1 MKSSPFSID
10 KWRIL
15 AGEWAALGNGFLQTL
30 AVAVLALLLALAL
43 GILFGILSTSG
54 NKTCKAVGR
63 VYVEFIQNTP
73 LVIQVFFLYNG
84 LPYLGIML
92 GKFSI
97 GVLGIGVY
105 TGAYISEVVRTGI
118 QSIPVGQTEAA
129 KSQGFTYVQTM
140 RYIILPQTVKII
152 LPPLTNQAVNLIKN
166 TSVLAMIAGGDL
178 MYRADNLAT
187 GRLIYGPAYI
197 TAGILYF
204 LLCFPLSSYA
214 RKLEQKLKKKE
225 VRTISQAEAAIVRD
239 TPIEIVQT
247 GGM

>member
-30 AVAVLALLLALAL
+30 AVAVLALFLALAL

-54 NKTCKAVGR
+54 NKTFKAIGR

-118 QSIPVGQTEAA
+118 QSIPVEQTEAA
-129 KSQGFTYVQTM
+129 RSQGFTYVQTM

-225 VRTISQAEAAIVRD
+225 VRTISQAEAAIARD

-247 GGM
+247 GRV